1 MKILVVDD
9 ESTIADILVESFEDE
24 GAQAKALYSGNQ
36 AIKYLESNTVDIILS
51 DIKMPD
57 GTGIDLLE
65 SLNADKTKDISLMFM
80 TGYSEFSTEE
90 LVSKGA
96 IKVFT
101 KPIDFDNVIE
111 EIINFK
117 KK

>member
-36 AIKYLESNTVDIILS
+36 AIKYLKSNSVDLILS

-65 SLNADKTKDISLMFM
+65 YVTESKNSAALMFM
-80 TGYSEFSTEE
+80 TGYSEFSSDE
-90 LVSKGA
+90 LISKGA

-101 KPIDFDNVIE
+101 KPIDFDNVVD
-111 EIINFK
+111 EIIGYIK
-117 KK
+117 K

>member
-24 GAQAKALYSGNQ
+24 GAQAKALYSGNH
-36 AIKYLESNTVDIILS
+36 AIKYLKSNSVDLILS

-65 SLNADKTKDISLMFM
+65 YVTENKNSAALMFM
-80 TGYSEFSTEE
+80 TGYSEFSSDE

-101 KPIDFDNVIE
+101 KPIDLDNVID
-111 EIINFK
+111 EIIGYIK
-117 KK
+117 K

>member
-1 MKILVVDD
+1 MQILVVDD

-24 GAQAKALYSGNQ
+24 GITAKALYSGNQ
-36 AIKYLESNTVDIILS
+36 AINFLKDNPVDLILS

-65 SLNADKTKDISLMFM
+65 SLNKDSHKPKLMFM
-80 TGYSEFSTEE
+80 TGYSEFSSNE
-90 LVSKGA
+90 LQAKGA
-96 IKVFT
+96 LKVFT

-111 EIINFK
+111 EIIQYLNK
-117 KK
+117 

>member
-24 GAQAKALYSGNQ
+24 GAEAKALYSVNQ
-36 AIKYLESNTVDIILS
+36 VIEYLKSNIVDLILS

-57 GTGIDLLE
+57 GTGIDILE
-65 SLNADKTKDISLMFM
+65 YVTESKNSAELMFM
-80 TGYSEFSTEE
+80 TGYSEFSSDE
-90 LVSKGA
+90 LISKGA

-101 KPIDFDNVIE
+101 KPIDFDNVID
-111 EIINFK
+111 EIIGYIK
-117 KK
+117 K

>member
-1 MKILVVDD
+1 MKILIVDD

-24 GAQAKALYSGNQ
+24 GIDAKALYSGNQ
-36 AIKYLESNTVDIILS
+36 AIKYLQNNQVDLVLS

-65 SLNADKTKDISLMFM
+65 SLIQSQKETSLMFM
-80 TGYSEFSTEE
+80 TGYSEFSSIE
-90 LVSKGA
+90 LVEKGA

-101 KPIDFDNVIE
+101 KPIDFDLVID
-111 EIINFK
+111 EIVEFLK
-117 KK
+117 K

>member
-24 GAQAKALYSGNQ
+24 GVDAKALYSGNQ
-36 AIKYLESNTVDIILS
+36 AIKFLQSNSVDLILS

-65 SLNADKTKDISLMFM
+65 SVTISTKKPALMFM
-80 TGYSEFSTEE
+80 TGYSEFSSDE
-90 LVSKGA
+90 LLSKGA
-96 IKVFT
+96 LKVFT

-111 EIINFK
+111 EILGFLKN
-117 KK
+117 